1 MRVSCIIA
9 YWQGAAATA
18 LRVVP
23 ETEAQISSDGES
35 QRQRYEMDAAN
46 VWNTCIPTTGFPFP
60 YIVITSML
68 LARYIQCLA

>member
-1 MRVSCIIA
+1 MKVSCIIA

-35 QRQRYEMDAAN
+35 QRQRYEMDAVN
-46 VWNTCIPTTGFPFP
+46 V
-60 YIVITSML
+60 
-68 LARYIQCLA
+68 

>member
-18 LRVVP
+18 LIAVP
-23 ETEAQISSDGES
+23 ETEAQIGSDGES
-35 QRQRYEMDAAN
+35 KRQRYEMDAVT
-46 VWNTCIPTTGFPFP
+46 VWNSCILTTGFPYP